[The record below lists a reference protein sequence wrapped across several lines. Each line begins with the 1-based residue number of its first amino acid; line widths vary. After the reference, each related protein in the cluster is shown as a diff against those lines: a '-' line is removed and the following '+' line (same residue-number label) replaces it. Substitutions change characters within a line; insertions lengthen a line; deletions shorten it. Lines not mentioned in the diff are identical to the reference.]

1 MLLKDI
7 PLSMPNFLTNTITI
21 DMFAFSNFLTEQKN
35 LHMEHLEDEVL
46 NHGVEGTRGALN
58 FLQGLRDMLA
68 GNADASVDVTV
79 KWDGAPAVF
88 AGINPE
94 NDRFFVGTKGI
105 FAKTGKINY
114 TDTDIDD
121 NHPGGGASSLNNK
134 LKVALKEL
142 PSANIKGIL
151 QGDFMFV
158 PEMLV
163 KETIDNEPYITFQ
176 PNTIVYAVPV
186 KSELAAK
193 ILSSNMG
200 IVWHTTYSGDTME
213 DMTASFGV
221 NPGSFREVGSIWQTD
236 ASFQDTSGT
245 ATMTKKETGDVTK
258 ILSKAG
264 KLFRQLD
271 SNVLGMIANDDQTG
285 ELVKAYTNK
294 MIRQGEKITNVRK
307 HTAGLIAFVYDK
319 LKAEIDKVKREET
332 KKNKKDVMDRYVGF
346 LRKNSGEFV
355 KIFAMQNLL
364 IDAKLL
370 ILRQLEKVK
379 GIKTLMRT
387 STGFKVTAPEGF
399 VAIDTLKGGAVK
411 LVDRMEFSMQNF
423 NAAKNWDK

>member
-1 MLLKDI
+1 
-7 PLSMPNFLTNTITI
+7 
-21 DMFAFSNFLTEQKN
+21 MFAFSSYLTEQKN

-46 NHGVEGTRGALN
+46 NGGVAGTRGALN

-68 GNADASVDVTV
+68 GNSDSSVNVTV

-88 AGINPE
+88 AGYNPE
-94 NDRFFVGTKGI
+94 NDQFFVGTKGV
-105 FAKTGKINY
+105 FAKNAKINY
-114 TDTDIDD
+114 TDTDIDN
-121 NHPGGGASSLNNK
+121 NHSGGLASK

-142 PSANIKGIL
+142 SKVNIKGVL
-151 QGDFMFV
+151 QGDM
-158 PEMLV
+158 MYTADDL
-163 KETIDNEPYITFQ
+163 KTETIDNEPYITFQ
-176 PNTIVYAVPV
+176 PNTIVYAIPV
-186 KSELAAK
+186 KSRLAAK

-221 NPGSFREVGSIWQTD
+221 SSGAFSETSSVWQAD
-236 ASFQDTSGT
+236 ASFEDQSGS
-245 ATMTKKETGDVTK
+245 ATMTKKQTGDVTA

-264 KLFRQLD
+264 KLFQQLN
-271 SNVLGMIANDDQTG
+271 SNVLGMIADDDQTS

-294 MIRQGEKITNVRK
+294 MVRQGEPIKDVKR

-332 KKNKKDVMDRYVGF
+332 KKAKKKEMDKYVGF
-346 LRKNSGEFV
+346 LRQNSSEFV

-364 IDAKLL
+364 VDAKL
-370 ILRQLEKVK
+370 IIIRKLEKVK
-379 GIKTLMRT
+379 SIKTLMKT

-399 VAIDTLKGGAVK
+399 VAIDKLKGGALK

>member
-1 MLLKDI
+1 
-7 PLSMPNFLTNTITI
+7 
-21 DMFAFSNFLTEQKN
+21 MFAFSSFLTEQKN

-46 NHGVEGTRGALN
+46 NGGVEGTRGAIN

-68 GNADASVDVTV
+68 GNSDASVDVTV

-88 AGINPE
+88 AGYNPE

-114 TDTDIDD
+114 TDIDIDD

-134 LKVALKEL
+134 LKVALREL

-158 PEMLV
+158 PEMLAR
-163 KETIDNEPYITFQ
+163 ETFDNESYITFQ

-186 KSELAAK
+186 KSGLAAK

-200 IVWHTTYSGDTME
+200 IVWHTTYKGNTME

-221 NPGSFREVGSIWQTD
+221 NPGSFRETSSVWQTD

-245 ATMTKKETGDVTK
+245 ATMTKKETGDVTT

-264 KLFRQLD
+264 TLFRMLD
-271 SNVLGMIANDDQTG
+271 SNVLGMIANDPQTG
-285 ELVKAYTNK
+285 EFVKAYTNK
-294 MIRQGEKITNVRK
+294 MIRQGQKISNVKK

-346 LRKNSGEFV
+346 LRKNSSQFV

-379 GIKTLMRT
+379 SIKTLMRT

-399 VAIDTLKGGAVK
+399 VAIDTLKGGVVK

-423 NAAKNWDK
+423 NASKNWDK

>member
-1 MLLKDI
+1 
-7 PLSMPNFLTNTITI
+7 
-21 DMFAFSNFLTEQKN
+21 MFAFTSFLTEQKN

-46 NHGVEGTRGALN
+46 NHGVEGTRGAIN

-68 GNADASVDVTV
+68 GNADASVNVTV

-94 NDRFFVGTKGI
+94 NDQFFVGTKGV
-105 FAKTGKINY
+105 FAKNAKINY
-114 TDTDIDD
+114 TDTDIDN
-121 NHPGGGASSLNNK
+121 NHSGGLASK

-142 PSANIKGIL
+142 SKVNIKGVL
-151 QGDFMFV
+151 QGDM
-158 PEMLV
+158 MYTADDLQR
-163 KETIDNEPYITFQ
+163 ETIDNEPYITFQ
-176 PNTIVYAVPV
+176 PNTIVYAIPV
-186 KSELAAK
+186 KSKLAAK

-200 IVWHTTYSGDTME
+200 IVWHTTYSGNTME

-221 NPGSFREVGSIWQTD
+221 SSGAFSKSSSVWQAD
-236 ASFQDTSGT
+236 ASFEDQSGS
-245 ATMTKKETGDVTK
+245 ATMTKKQTTDVTA

-264 KLFRQLD
+264 KLFQQLN
-271 SNVLGMIANDDQTG
+271 SNVLGMIADDDQTS

-294 MIRQGEKITNVRK
+294 MVRQGEPIKDVKR

-319 LKAEIDKVKREET
+319 LKADIDKVKREET

-346 LRKNSGEFV
+346 LRTNSSEIV

-364 IDAKLL
+364 IEAKL
-370 ILRQLEKVK
+370 IIIRQLEKVK

-387 STGFKVTAPEGF
+387 STGYRVTAPEGF

>member
-7 PLSMPNFLTNTITI
+7 LLSMPNFLTNTITI
-21 DMFAFSNFLTEQKN
+21 DMFAFSTFLTEAKN

-46 NHGVEGTRGALN
+46 NNGVPGARGAIN

-68 GNADASVDVTV
+68 GSSASSVNVTV

-94 NDRFFVGTKGI
+94 NDQFFVGTKGI

-121 NHPGGGASSLNNK
+121 NHPGSGPSSLNNK

-142 PSANIKGIL
+142 PKANITGVL

-163 KETIDNEPYITFQ
+163 KQTIDNEPYITFQ
-176 PNTIVYAVPV
+176 PNTIVYAIPM
-186 KSELAAK
+186 KSKLAAK

-200 IVWHTTYSGDTME
+200 IVWHTTYSGSTME

-221 NPGSFREVGSIWQTD
+221 SSGAFSESSSVWQAD
-236 ASFQDTSGT
+236 ASFKDHSGS
-245 ATMTKKETGDVTK
+245 ATMTSTETDNVTK
-258 ILSKAG
+258 ILSQAG
-264 KLFRQLD
+264 KVFRQID
-271 SNVLGMIANDDQTG
+271 SNTLGMVAGDPTPK
-285 ELVKAYTNK
+285 ELIKTYNNK
-294 MIRQGEKITNVRK
+294 MVREGQKISNPKR
-307 HTAGLIAFVYDK
+307 HTAGVIKFVYDK
-319 LKAEIDKVKREET
+319 LKADVDKVKRETSKVE
-332 KKNKKDVMDRYVGF
+332 KQRKMDLYVDF
-346 LRKNSGEFV
+346 FRDHSSDLV
-355 KIFAMQNLL
+355 KIFALQNLL

-370 ILRQLEKVK
+370 ILRKLEQVK
-379 GIKTLMRT
+379 SIKTLMKT

-399 VAIDTLKGGAVK
+399 VAIDNLKGGAVK

>member
-1 MLLKDI
+1 
-7 PLSMPNFLTNTITI
+7 
-21 DMFAFSNFLTEQKN
+21 MFAFTSFLTEQRN

-46 NHGVEGTRGALN
+46 NGGVEGTRGAIN

-68 GNADASVDVTV
+68 GNSDSSVDVTV

-88 AGINPE
+88 AGYNPE
-94 NDRFFVGTKGI
+94 NDRFFVGTKGV
-105 FAKTGKINY
+105 FAKNAKINY
-114 TDTDIDD
+114 TETDIDD
-121 NHPGGGASSLNNK
+121 NHSGGLASK
-134 LKVALKEL
+134 LKVALNEL
-142 PSANIKGIL
+142 PKASIKGVL
-151 QGDFMFV
+151 QGDM
-158 PEMLV
+158 MYTKDDLQ
-163 KETIDNEPYITFQ
+163 KQTIDNIPYITFQ
-176 PNTIVYAVPV
+176 PNTIVYAIPV
-186 KSELAAK
+186 KSRLAAK

-221 NPGSFREVGSIWQTD
+221 SSGAFSETSSVWQAD
-236 ASFQDTSGT
+236 ASFEDQSGS
-245 ATMTKKETGDVTK
+245 ATMTKKETGDVTA
-258 ILSKAG
+258 ILKKAG
-264 KLFRQLD
+264 SLFQKLN
-271 SNVLGMIANDDQTG
+271 SNVLGMIADDDQTS

-294 MIRQGEKITNVRK
+294 MVRAGEPIKDVKR

-346 LRKNSGEFV
+346 LRANSSEFV

-364 IDAKLL
+364 IEAKL
-370 ILRQLEKVK
+370 IIIRQLEKVK

-387 STGFKVTAPEGF
+387 STGYRVTAPEGF